1 MKQGRSVRA
10 AVTPLLVFGICAVG
24 RVAAQSAAQ
33 PAALAAPG
41 ARSAT
46 ELPDCVRWWAAR
58 RAAVVGESERPVAK
72 ALENR
77 SLRDLR
83 GGATPARPFAE
94 RIAAARRT
102 GSEGAAAL
110 IALGVAAEPAAIALC
125 EAVLRDDLVGRRVAG
140 ESPVSSVKRAAAA
153 IALGCARSPR
163 AFEALREFRA
173 TAGALDAELDAA
185 TALALALADEP
196 EDDRAFRAYLAAGTG
211 APAGREA
218 VAAAL
223 FLRGRRSSASRA
235 DDARWLSVEPG
246 GAGRGVAAAAFFRA
260 DAADADRLAAAAKGS
275 PDAVVRALALLA
287 LAARGDPRADE
298 TAVAM
303 GALGPVERGYGVVAW
318 ALRARATGDARARA
332 SFVAAAADSPEA
344 ARVGEELLAPRRRA
358 GRRGTDDAPR
368 LSAAHAGLFGAPATA
383 ALCASLDATG
393 ED

>member
-1 MKQGRSVRA
+1 LVRA
-10 AVTPLLVFGICAVG
+10 AVTPLLMLGFCAVG
-24 RVAAQSAAQ
+24 RVGAQSAAQ
-33 PAALAAPG
+33 PAALTAPG

-58 RAAVVGESERPVAK
+58 RAAVVGESDRPVAK
-72 ALENR
+72 ALEGR
-77 SLRDLR
+77 SVRELR
-83 GGATPARPFAE
+83 GAPTSPRPFAD
-94 RIAAARRT
+94 RIAVARRT

-110 IALGVAAEPAAIALC
+110 IALGVAAEPAAVALC

-140 ESPVSSVKRAAAA
+140 ESPVPPVKRAAAA

-173 TAGALDAELDAA
+173 AAGALDAELDAA

-196 EDDRAFRAYLAAGTG
+196 EDDRAFRAYLASGTG

-223 FLRGRRSSASRA
+223 LMRGRRSSGPRA
-235 DDARWLSVEPG
+235 DDARWLAVEPG

-260 DAADADRLAAAAKGS
+260 DAADSDRLAAAALGS

-287 LAARGDPRADE
+287 LAARGDARADE
-298 TAVAM
+298 AAAAM
-303 GALGPVERGYGVVAW
+303 AALGPIERGYGVVAW
-318 ALRARATGDARARA
+318 ALRARATGDLRAKA
-332 SFVAAAADSPEA
+332 SFVAAAAESPQA
-344 ARVGEELLAPRRRA
+344 ALVGEELLAPRRRGA
-358 GRRGTDDAPR
+358 RRATDDAPR

-383 ALCASLDATG
+383 ALCASLDPTT